1 MFRQNILSRWQ
12 VLGFGLLLLAAT
24 NLVQAAGSQFVAWEA
39 KLDAI
44 PTPLAGLK
52 GNPARGRTLAKD
64 GDKGNCLTCHQLPIA
79 EEAFQGTIGPPLA
92 GVGARLT
99 AGQLRLRI
107 ADETRLN
114 PATVMPAFYRDP
126 KTLYSVLDEYY
137 GKTMLSA
144 QEVED
149 IVAYL
154 LTLK

>member
-1 MFRQNILSRWQ
+1 M
-12 VLGFGLLLLAAT
+12 
-24 NLVQAAGSQFVAWEA
+24 
-39 KLDAI
+39 
-44 PTPLAGLK
+44 
-52 GNPARGRTLAKD
+52 AR
-64 GDKGNCLTCHQLPIA
+64 
-79 EEAFQGTIGPPLA
+79 PLA